1 MSEELFEHTTGQ
13 GKEEKSTNDEIESI
27 NFTEKMMDDK
37 IDKDAIQDLPEI
49 NDGN

>member
-27 NFTEKMMDDK
+27 NLQK
-37 IDKDAIQDLPEI
+37 
-49 NDGN
+49 NDGR